1 MRLDLFGP
9 VGWESAD
16 FTHCLNKELISIT
29 QACMHL
35 QNHDFFNLKAKKHL
49 GHFKKRL
56 VLIFLNE
63 LSKYIL

>member
-1 MRLDLFGP
+1 MRLELFGP

-35 QNHDFFNLKAKKHL
+35 QNHDFFKSEGKEASRPFRKKV
-49 GHFKKRL
+49 G
-56 VLIFLNE
+56 VNIPE
-63 LSKYIL
+63 

>member
-1 MRLDLFGP
+1 MRLELFGP

-35 QNHDFFNLKAKKHL
+35 QNHDFFFFFKSEGKEASRPFRKKV
-49 GHFKKRL
+49 G
-56 VLIFLNE
+56 VNIPE
-63 LSKYIL
+63 